1 MKTWHKIGILTL
13 LVLIVAGIRI
23 YFVWRERNTPVVTQK
38 KAYQDWAPN
47 ADEVVPVR
55 KMYIDDLKSAKALV
69 DKPVWM
75 KAGFQL
81 PYFPYTGHRIDFSHK
96 VGVLPSIQKLDVK
109 DIVEQAATLEVD
121 DRIPHGSKQIFI
133 VFQKPGDQK
142 DYAAAI
148 GYAKGTDLT
157 FYCDDLF
164 YYDDP
169 HTMYKHWPA
178 DIWQAVDA
186 HQAKAGMNEFQT
198 TMALGQIQQSSSSD
212 LGNRTVHYNTDG
224 KQWTVSFVKDKA
236 TEVKQE

>member
-1 MKTWHKIGILTL
+1 
-13 LVLIVAGIRI
+13 
-23 YFVWRERNTPVVTQK
+23 
-38 KAYQDWAPN
+38 
-47 ADEVVPVR
+47 
-55 KMYIDDLKSAKALV
+55 
-69 DKPVWM
+69 M

-81 PYFPYTGHRIDFSHK
+81 PYFPYTGHRIDLAHK
-96 VGVLPSIQKLDVK
+96 LGVLPSIQRLDVK
-109 DIVEQAATLEVD
+109 DIVEQAASLEVD
-121 DRIPHGSKQIFI
+121 DRIPHGTKQIFI

-186 HQAKAGMNEFQT
+186 HQAKVGMNEFQT
-198 TMALGQIQQSSSSD
+198 TMALGQVQQSSSSD